1 MVILGR
7 GTAISGLFET
17 GTCHAGDRSAAES
30 PKHPVTQSPTGGEQ
44 SRALPPP
51 PTGTTLGDRLGQHSR
66 RCTSRLWPPLAW
78 TFQILHNQHL
88 EGNKQFPRGSNT
100 SEKQRQCQPQPPMV
114 TGAHLERLE
123 WCLLSKSHVRQLQ
136 TSIHGM
142 KIRHVALATM
152 VHTVRVGVQKDPEP
166 SLPAAGALE
175 IPLWPKRCADHQK
188 ATLSQAGID
197 AQPPH
202 TPLHCCHCGLSPLVW
217 GAQRPQRPQA
227 RATPAH
233 RGSAPHSRG
242 LCM

>member
-88 EGNKQFPRGSNT
+88 E
-100 SEKQRQCQPQPPMV
+100 
-114 TGAHLERLE
+114 RLE

-202 TPLHCCHCGLSPLVW
+202 TPPHCCHCGLSPLVW